1 MQARII
7 YHPLKFRTP
16 SGTSRG
22 ILHEKD
28 SWFLVLED
36 QDILAVGEC
45 SLIPGLSLESRTTA
59 GKALEEIVLR
69 INQDNLPQIPE
80 LDSTPA
86 VKMAYEM
93 ALLGLENAES
103 PFKFFN
109 NSFLDGKAI
118 PINGLVWMGSKQ
130 FMFDQIKNK
139 INEGFRCIKIKVAAI
154 DFEEELSLIKYIRS
168 EFSSEDM
175 MIRVDANGGFEFEDA
190 YDKLSRLADLEVHS
204 IEQPIKQGQWTNMA
218 ELCDKS
224 SLPIALDE
232 ELIGLHTEKDRV
244 EMLETIQPQF
254 IILKP
259 SLVGGFL
266 SASEW
271 IELAEKR
278 NIGWWATSAL
288 ESNIG
293 LNAIAQWT
301 CEYDTSAYQGLGT
314 GSLFTNNIDSPLMIE
329 NARLIYTSAG
339 WDLSLL
345 KAN

>member
-7 YHPLKFRTP
+7 YHPLKFRSP

-45 SLIPGLSLESRTTA
+45 SIIPGLSLESRVTA
-59 GKALEEIVLR
+59 GKALEEVVLM
-69 INQDNLPQIPE
+69 INQDSLPQIPE

-93 ALLGLENAES
+93 ALLGLENAKS
-103 PFKFFN
+103 PFKLFN

-130 FMFDQIKNK
+130 FMFDQIKDK

-175 MIRVDANGGFEFEDA
+175 MIRVDANGGFDFEDA
-190 YDKLSRLADLEVHS
+190 FDKLSRLAELEVHS

-224 SLPIALDE
+224 PLPIALDE
-232 ELIGLHTEKDRV
+232 ELIGLHSQKDRV
-244 EMLETIQPQF
+244 EMLEIIHPQF

-301 CEYDTSAYQGLGT
+301 CEYDISAYQGLGT
-314 GSLFTNNIDSPLMIE
+314 GSLFTNNISSPLMIE
-329 NARLIYTSAG
+329 DARLVYTNAG
-339 WDLSLL
+339 WDTSIL
-345 KAN
+345 KAH